1 MKDDN
6 EWSFEH
12 DCPLCGQMPESG
24 AISDLTPAQA
34 RDILK
39 AIEDLAK
46 SINAFV
52 KWDAEPL
59 DYEEQHGEEERKEYA
74 RRYGFVEPRTLEE
87 ANRTADT
94 LINQAI
100 CEDGDEYGTWRD
112 QFTALLESIGK
123 IRH

>member
-24 AISDLTPAQA
+24 AISDLTPTQA

-39 AIEDLAK
+39 AMEDLAK
-46 SINAFV
+46 SINTFV
-52 KWDAEPL
+52 KWDVEPL

-74 RRYGFVEPRTLEE
+74 RRYEFVKPRTLEE
-87 ANRTADT
+87 IKGQTMLGQLKAM
-94 LINQAI
+94 IEAI
-100 CEDGDEYGTWRD
+100 D
-112 QFTALLESIGK
+112 K

>member
-34 RDILK
+34 KKLLK
-39 AIEDLAK
+39 SMEDLAK

-52 KWDAEPL
+52 KWDVEPL
-59 DYEEQHGEEERKEYA
+59 DYEEQHGEEERKEHA
-74 RRYGFVEPRTLEE
+74 RRYEFVEPTTVEEIRREATLGQLKAMIE
-87 ANRTADT
+87 AID
-94 LINQAI
+94 
-100 CEDGDEYGTWRD
+100 
-112 QFTALLESIGK
+112 K